1 MIKTLAFLFISL
13 MAIASTIGYLV
24 LTQKITAGEKLVATG
39 QNFIAQQGP
48 SLEQGKADLAS
59 GKNKL
64 TEGYKEYDHAQ
75 DNPFLVFADKWFN
88 GGKGFAEGRNKI
100 AKGEEKV
107 AKGEDKVDVG
117 QKQLDKGN
125 LAVQVGMKKL
135 QQGKTARN
143 VCALGAI
150 IFTLLSIAFGISW
163 RQSLQQFVRNVKTK
177 KRLSEPG

>member
-1 MIKTLAFLFISL
+1 
-13 MAIASTIGYLV
+13 MAIASATGYLV
-24 LTQKITAGEKLVATG
+24 LTQKIIAGEKLVAEG

-48 SLEQGKADLAS
+48 SLEQGKADLAT
-59 GKNKL
+59 GKNQL
-64 TEGYKEYDHAQ
+64 TAGYKEYDHAQ

-117 QKQLDKGN
+117 QKRLDKGN
-125 LAVQVGMKKL
+125 LAVQGGMEKL

-150 IFTLLSIAFGISW
+150 IFTLLSIALGYSW
-163 RQSLQQFVRNVKTK
+163 RQSLQQWVQNTKTK
-177 KRLSEPG
+177 K